1 MHLTLGNCDIIY
13 VAIFDTLGIKPNMPY
28 IYLMFSLGFSPYL
41 KKQVASRTGPLLG
54 PKAEQPSRLD
64 RELGHPATVVSFL
77 PYPSRGRGQRRWLAH
92 GAAFVWTPQV
102 AARGP
107 DFSQIG

>member
-41 KKQVASRTGPLLG
+41 KKTGGQPNWATSR
-54 PKAEQPSRLD
+54 PKGRAAQPA
-64 RELGHPATVVSFL
+64 G
-77 PYPSRGRGQRRWLAH
+77 
-92 GAAFVWTPQV
+92 
-102 AARGP
+102 
-107 DFSQIG
+107 